1 MSEFMEAHTS
11 NKVTTYKA
19 MSGVLGVLA
28 LLGWGLYSHSLS
40 TSGSQEDAL
49 REQTTRLQNDLNQLN
64 TEHRRVTAEYDQLR
78 QSAGD
83 LQSVQGQ
90 LASVQEQVKGLEQA
104 RAQLTQSIAQARSQL
119 TSTLDPSDDER
130 ASQTGTARPASGP
143 LGQVNAAQ
151 EALTKLGY
159 GPLTPDGRI
168 GPKTRQAIEAFERA
182 QGLTVTGNL
191 GPATMQALESTSGVS
206 IQ

>member
-11 NKVTTYKA
+11 NKVTTYRA
-19 MSGVLGVLA
+19 MSGVLGALA
-28 LLGWGLYSHSLS
+28 LLGWGLYGYSVGF
-40 TSGSQEDAL
+40 SGNQEAAL

-119 TSTLDPSDDER
+119 TLTLDPSDDER
-130 ASQTGTARPASGP
+130 ASQTGATGSIGR
-143 LGQVNAAQ
+143 VDAAQ

-159 GPLTPDGRI
+159 GPLTADGKMGSR
-168 GPKTRQAIEAFERA
+168 TRRAIEAFERA
-182 QGLTVTGNL
+182 QGLAVTGSL
-191 GPATMQALESTSGVS
+191 GPATMQALEANSGIS